1 MGFIRL
7 DGKWYNTNNIVKM
20 WESNGQINFV
30 LDTLETYEVSTY
42 DDYYS
47 NTKSAINFYN
57 EKTTKIKDDQNELYI
72 LNDLYHSLQN
82 KYTDLEK
89 KCNELEGA
97 IKYLPIV
104 TGEYKDAK
112 TSFET
117 R

>member
-1 MGFIRL
+1 MGFIEL
-7 DGKWYNTNNIVKM
+7 GGKWYNTNNIVKM
-20 WESNGQINFV
+20 WESDGHINFV

-42 DDYYS
+42 DDYYK
-47 NTKSAINFYN
+47 TKSSAINFYN
-57 EKTTKIKDDQNELYI
+57 EETTKIKDNQNELY
-72 LNDLYHSLQN
+72 YSLQN
-82 KYTDLEK
+82 KYIDLEK